1 MRPAL
6 RWKRDR
12 FSVVPSL
19 SSEGMEGLCDDIFP
33 LGKLV
38 NTWSHG
44 GPSGRREALE
54 VVAFLGSGTS
64 SV

>member
-6 RWKRDR
+6 RWKRDT

-19 SSEGMEGLCDDIFP
+19 SSEGMEGLCDDKFP

-38 NTWSHG
+38 IT
-44 GPSGRREALE
+44 
-54 VVAFLGSGTS
+54 
-64 SV
+64 